1 MIVGIG
7 YFVLGLL
14 LLLLGGDSVVKG
26 ASGLA
31 QRLGWSP
38 FKAGLLLVAFATSIP
53 ELAVNAYAFHAG
65 NIDLALGN
73 AVGSNVVNIGL
84 TLAVAAIATPLL
96 LQMRLLAGQIVFLL
110 IATGLLLV
118 FALDGVLARWEGA
131 VLLAGFVGLLA
142 YMLGRGKNEPVVV
155 QEELAAFAQ
164 TRLGLVQNLLRLVIA
179 SVVLFFGGKLVVE
192 NASLIGTALGLGP
205 LLTGLLLVAVATALP
220 EVVTAV
226 MAARQGQPN
235 VVAGHVLGASLFNL
249 LFIVGGLSTAV
260 LKPLAIPA
268 SFVWLELP
276 AAMAFV
282 LALYPIFAGDLRISR
297 REGGLLLALFLAF
310 MAFEL
315 AIAWR

>member
-249 LFIVGGLSTAV
+249 LFIVGGMAV

>member
-1 MIVGIG
+1 MIVSIG

-53 ELAVNAYAFHAG
+53 ELAVNAYAFSRG
-65 NIDLALGN
+65 NTDLALGN
-73 AVGSNVVNIGL
+73 AVGSNIVNIGL
-84 TLAVAAIATPLL
+84 TLAVAAIAAPLL

-110 IATGLLLV
+110 VATGLLLV
-118 FALDGVLARWEGA
+118 FALDGTLARWEGA
-131 VLLAGFVGLLA
+131 VLLAGFVGFLGF
-142 YMLGRGKNEPVVV
+142 MLGQGKNEPAVV
-155 QEELAAFAQ
+155 QAELADFAE
-164 TRLGLVQNLLRLVIA
+164 TRTGLAQNLVRVAIA
-179 SVVLFFGGKLVVE
+179 AVALFFGGKLVVE
-192 NASLIGTALGLGP
+192 NASLLGAAMGFGS
-205 LLTGLLLVAVATALP
+205 LLTGLLLVAIATALP

-249 LFIVGGLSTAV
+249 LFMVGGMAV
-260 LKPLAIPA
+260 LRPVAIPA
-268 SFVWLELP
+268 SFVGLELP

-282 LALYPIFAGDLRISR
+282 LALYPIFGGDLRISR
-297 REGGLLLALFLAF
+297 REGGLLLALFGVF
-310 MAFEL
+310 IAFEL
-315 AIAWR
+315 FLAWR

>member
-7 YFVLGLL
+7 YFVLGLV

-53 ELAVNAYAFHAG
+53 ELAVNAYAFHVG
-65 NIDLALGN
+65 NTDLALGN
-73 AVGSNVVNIGL
+73 AVGSNIVNIGL
-84 TLAVAAIATPLL
+84 TLAIAAIAAPLL

-118 FALDGVLARWEGA
+118 FALDGVLSRGEGA
-131 VLLAGFVGLLA
+131 VLLAGFIGLLA
-142 YMLGRGKNEPVVV
+142 YMLGRGRHEAAVV
-155 QEELAAFAQ
+155 QEELAAFAD
-164 TRLGLVQNLLRLVIA
+164 TRTGLVQNVLRVVIA

-192 NASLIGTALGLGP
+192 NAPLIGAALGFGS
-205 LLTGLLLVAVATALP
+205 LLTGLLLVAIATALP

-249 LFIVGGLSTAV
+249 LFVVGGMAV
-260 LKPLAIPA
+260 LKPVAVPA
-268 SFVWLELP
+268 SFVGLELP

-282 LALYPIFAGDLRISR
+282 LALYPIFGGDLRISR
-297 REGGLLLALFLAF
+297 REGGLLLALFLGF
-310 MAFEL
+310 IAFEL

>member
-1 MIVGIG
+1 MVVGVG
-7 YFVLGLL
+7 YFVLGLV

-53 ELAVNAYAFHAG
+53 ELAVNAYALHVG
-65 NIDLALGN
+65 NTDLALGN

-84 TLAVAAIATPLL
+84 TLAIAAIAAPLL
-96 LQMRLLAGQIVFLL
+96 LQMRLLAAQIVFLL
-110 IATGLLLV
+110 VATGLLLV
-118 FALDGVLARWEGA
+118 FALDGTLARWEGA
-131 VLLAGFVGLLA
+131 VLLAGFVGLLGV
-142 YMLGRGKNEPVVV
+142 MLVRGGQEPAPV
-155 QEELAAFAQ
+155 QQELADFAQ
-164 TRLGLVQNLLRLVIA
+164 TRPGLAQNLLRLAVSA
-179 SVVLFFGGKLVVE
+179 VVLFFGGKLVVE
-192 NASLIGTALGLGP
+192 NAPALGAALGFGS
-205 LLTGLLLVAVATALP
+205 LLTGLLLVAIATALP

-249 LFIVGGLSTAV
+249 LLIVGGMAV
-260 LKPLAIPA
+260 VHPIAVPA

-282 LALYPIFAGDLRISR
+282 LALYPIFGGDLRISR
-297 REGGLLLALFLAF
+297 REGGVLLGLFLVF

-315 AIAWR
+315 ALVWL